1 MKTKDMHIE
10 VGKMV
15 NIGILDLQG
24 GVEEHFN
31 AINKI
36 KDANAIRIKKKEQ
49 LNEIQG
55 LVIPGGESTT
65 LNKLIK
71 IYGFVDP
78 LIKFSKEKPIWG
90 TCAGLIILSRRYLNL
105 IDIEV
110 QRNAFG
116 RQSSSFIE
124 KDYIPQISKT
134 LIEMV
139 FIRAPIITE
148 FGSEVNILKKVDGKI
163 VAAEKENIL
172 VTSFHP
178 ELTEQTEV
186 QEYFIEKTKKYN
198 HQKTFQI

>member
-1 MKTKDMHIE
+1 MIN
-10 VGKMV
+10 V
-15 NIGILDLQG
+15 GILDLQG

-36 KDANAIRIKKKEQ
+36 KGANAVRIKKKEQ
-49 LNEIQG
+49 LNQING
-55 LVIPGGESTT
+55 LIIPGGESTT

-71 IYGFVDP
+71 LYGFVESIID
-78 LIKFSKEKPIWG
+78 FSKEKPIWG

-124 KDYIPQISKT
+124 KDYIPKISKN

-139 FIRAPIITE
+139 FIRAPIITDI
-148 FGSEVNILKKVDGKI
+148 GSEVNILKKIDGKI
-163 VAAEKENIL
+163 VAAETKNIL

-186 QEYFIEKTKKYN
+186 QEYFIEKIKKYKN
-198 HQKTFQI
+198 QKTL

>member
-1 MKTKDMHIE
+1 MHIE
-10 VGKMV
+10 VGKMINV
-15 NIGILDLQG
+15 GILDLQG

-36 KDANAIRIKKKEQ
+36 KGANAVRIKKKEQ
-49 LNEIQG
+49 LNQING
-55 LVIPGGESTT
+55 LIIPGGESTT

-71 IYGFVDP
+71 LYGFVESIID
-78 LIKFSKEKPIWG
+78 FSKEKPIWG

-124 KDYIPQISKT
+124 KDYIPKISKN

-139 FIRAPIITE
+139 FIRAPIITDI
-148 FGSEVNILKKVDGKI
+148 GSEVNILKKIDGKI
-163 VAAEKENIL
+163 VAAETKNIL

-186 QEYFIEKTKKYN
+186 QEYFIEKIKKYN
-198 HQKTFQI
+198 H

>member
-1 MKTKDMHIE
+1 MHIE

-49 LNEIQG
+49 LHEIQG

-78 LIKFSKEKPIWG
+78 IIKFSKEKPIWG
-90 TCAGLIILSRRYLNL
+90 TCAGLIILSRKYLNL

-124 KDYIPQISKT
+124 KDYIPKISTNK
-134 LIEMV
+134 IEMV
-139 FIRAPIITE
+139 FIRAPVITKI
-148 FGSEVNILKKVDGKI
+148 GSEVNILKKIEGKI
-163 VAAEKENIL
+163 VAAETENIL

-178 ELTEQTEV
+178 ELTKLLDV
-186 QEYFIEKTKKYN
+186 HKYFVKKV
-198 HQKTFQI
+198 KKGLKRV

>member
-1 MKTKDMHIE
+1 MHIE
-10 VGKMV
+10 VGKMINV
-15 NIGILDLQG
+15 GILDLQG

-36 KDANAIRIKKKEQ
+36 KGVNAFRVKKKEQ
-49 LNEIQG
+49 LNQING
-55 LVIPGGESTT
+55 LIIPGGESTT

-71 IYGFVDP
+71 LYGFVESIID
-78 LIKFSKEKPIWG
+78 FSKEKPIWG

-124 KDYIPQISKT
+124 KDYIPKISKN

-139 FIRAPIITE
+139 FIRAPIITDI
-148 FGSEVNILKKVDGKI
+148 GSEVNILKKIDGKI
-163 VAAEKENIL
+163 VAAETKNIL

-186 QEYFIEKTKKYN
+186 QEYFIEKIKKYN
-198 HQKTFQI
+198 H